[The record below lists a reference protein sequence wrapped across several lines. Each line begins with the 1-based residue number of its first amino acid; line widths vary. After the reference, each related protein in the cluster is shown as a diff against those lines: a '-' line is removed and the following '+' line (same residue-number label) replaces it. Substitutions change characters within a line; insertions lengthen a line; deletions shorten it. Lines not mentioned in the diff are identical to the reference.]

1 MASLRAHTPPSSLFG
16 RDLLSFA
23 DLSPDEVAFL
33 IERALVMKR
42 GENAR
47 PLAGKTVALVFEKP
61 SLRTKVSFDI
71 GVYQL
76 GGHAVYIA
84 PQEVGLNTR
93 EPVSDVAKVL
103 TRYVDGIVCRTF
115 AQSVLEQMA
124 QAASVPVINAL
135 SDQEHPCQALAD
147 ILTIREAKGRL
158 HGVTVAFVGD
168 GNNVASSLALAVAS
182 TSGSFRIASPRG
194 YELPEDVVARAKSIA
209 KATGGT
215 VDALRDPIDAVRSA
229 DVVYTDV
236 WTSMGQEAES
246 KVRLAAFQGYQ
257 VNARLMAL
265 AKPDAVFMHDM
276 PAHYGEEVPTGFL
289 DHPQSV
295 AYQQAE
301 NRLHAQKALLAALLA
316 R

>member
-1 MASLRAHTPPSSLFG
+1 MAARSTRTRPGLFG
-16 RDLLSFA
+16 RDVLSFA
-23 DLSPDEVAFL
+23 DLKPEEVAFL
-33 IERALVMKR
+33 VERALEMKR
-42 GENAR
+42 GDDAK

-61 SLRTKVSFDI
+61 SLRTKVSFDV
-71 GVYQL
+71 GVHQL

-84 PQEVGLNTR
+84 PQEVGLGTR
-93 EPVSDVAKVL
+93 EPASDVAKVL
-103 TRYVDGIVCRTF
+103 SRYADAIVCRTF
-115 AQSVLEQMA
+115 AQKVLEEMA

-147 ILTIREAKGRL
+147 ILTVREAKGRL
-158 HGVTVAFVGD
+158 SGVTVAFVGD
-168 GNNVASSLALAVAS
+168 GNNVAASLALAVAS
-182 TSGSFRIASPRG
+182 TGGAFRIASPAG
-194 YELPEDVVARAKSIA
+194 YDLPAKMVERARSIA
-209 KATGGT
+209 KSTGGS
-215 VDALRDPIDAVRSA
+215 VDTMRDPKDAVRAA

-265 AKPDAVFMHDM
+265 ARPDAVFMHDM
-276 PAHYGEEVPTGFL
+276 PAHYGEEVPPGFL
-289 DHPQSV
+289 DNPKSV

-301 NRLHAQKALLAALLA
+301 NRLHAQKALLAAVLS